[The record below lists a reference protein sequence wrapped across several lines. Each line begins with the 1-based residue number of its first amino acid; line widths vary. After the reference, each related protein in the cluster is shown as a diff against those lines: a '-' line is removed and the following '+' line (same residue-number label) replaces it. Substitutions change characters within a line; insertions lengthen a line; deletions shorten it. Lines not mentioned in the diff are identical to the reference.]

1 MRRNVRRCGS
11 LALVFISAWL
21 WPGAATQGPED
32 RKAEKPKP
40 TGVATGAPHAPV
52 KDAMSRP
59 ITAGGFVGEAPIV
72 FIDITKQAGPD
83 KIPPRPG
90 EPAKATILQKPG
102 SVAALLGH
110 YHDC

>member
-1 MRRNVRRCGS
+1 MRRNVRRWGS

-59 ITAGGFVGEAPIV
+59 ITAGGFVDGAPIV
-72 FIDITKQAGPD
+72 FIVFTKQAGLDQFRQRSWTPS
-83 KIPPRPG
+83 KPTSLELPG
-90 EPAKATILQKPG
+90 YSLPSLSE
-102 SVAALLGH
+102 
-110 YHDC
+110 

>member
-21 WPGAATQGPED
+21 WPGASTQGPED
-32 RKAEKPKP
+32 RKTEKPKP

-59 ITAGGFVGEAPIV
+59 ITAGGVFGDAPLV
-72 FIDITKQAGPD
+72 FIDNTEQAGLG
-83 KIPPRPG
+83 KIRHPPGGPH
-90 EPAKATILQKPG
+90 KANNLQTPG
-102 SVAALLGH
+102 S
-110 YHDC
+110 